1 MGVKELVAEHR
12 QERRQDERRYF
23 KTTVACQM
31 GPRGQER
38 TLFGQVVN
46 VSANG
51 AQILFDGDIRS
62 GEEIDL
68 IFLNENRDTIADV
81 HGKVVWHHRENAS
94 SYRIGVQL
102 ARQLTY
108 EEIASIA

>member
-1 MGVKELVAEHR
+1 MGLVADQR

-31 GPRGQER
+31 GPRGAER

-46 VSANG
+46 ASASG

-68 IFLNENRDTIADV
+68 TFLDERRDTIADV
-81 HGKVVWHHRENAS
+81 HGTVVWHHRETAN